1 MCASAS
7 RTTPPS
13 SSSPP
18 DPVAPLHAR
27 RLLFVWLVST
37 LVLTL
42 APFALRA
49 TPRAWNDL
57 SRLGS
62 FDLLANV
69 ALFVPMGVLAVQ
81 AGLRR
86 RWAVALGL
94 LVSLAVECAQ
104 RYVHLRNPS
113 YADLLANGA
122 GVLLGAQWSEPLLRA
137 GRRLYARPVRYG
149 VLLAGGAAALALA
162 SRYPQIARFTLLFPF
177 AIAVLGGLVASGIWR
192 PNLAFVLAAGSV
204 TVVCARLW
212 WPLDPLLL
220 ATSTAGSALGAWPAE
235 RGRMRQRQDR

>member
-1 MCASAS
+1 M
-7 RTTPPS
+7 
-13 SSSPP
+13 
-18 DPVAPLHAR
+18 APLHAR
-27 RLLFVWLVST
+27 RLLCVWFVST

-49 TPRAWNDL
+49 TPRAWNDF

-86 RWAVALGL
+86 RWAVAGAL
-94 LVSLAVECAQ
+94 LVSVAVECAQ

-113 YADLLANGA
+113 YFDVAANGA
-122 GVLLGAQWSEPLLRA
+122 GALLGALWSDPLLRV
-137 GRRLYARPVRYG
+137 GRRLYARPVRYAL
-149 VLLAGGAAALALA
+149 LLAGGVAALALA
-162 SRYPQIARFTLLFPF
+162 SRHPQIARFTVLYPF

-192 PNLAFVLAAGSV
+192 PNVAFLLAAGGV
-204 TVVCARLW
+204 TVVCAYLW
-212 WPLDPLLL
+212 WPLDPLWI

-235 RGRMRQRQDR
+235 SGHTGVPPRVITYGRCGLGSQV

>member
-1 MCASAS
+1 
-7 RTTPPS
+7 
-13 SSSPP
+13 
-18 DPVAPLHAR
+18 VAPLHAR
-27 RLLFVWLVST
+27 RLLSVWLVST

-49 TPRAWNDL
+49 TPRAWNDF

-69 ALFVPMGVLAVQ
+69 ALFLPMGVLAVQ

-86 RWAVALGL
+86 RWALAGGL
-94 LVSLAVECAQ
+94 LISVAIECAQ
-104 RYVHLRNPS
+104 RWVHLRHPS
-113 YADLLANGA
+113 YFDLLANGA
-122 GVLLGAQWSEPLLRA
+122 GVALGALWSEPLLRV

-149 VLLAGGAAALALA
+149 LLLAGGAAALALA
-162 SRYPQIARFTLLFPF
+162 SRNPQIVRFTLLFPF

-192 PNLAFVLAAGSV
+192 PNLAFLLTAGGV
-204 TVVCARLW
+204 MMVCARFW
-212 WPLDPLLL
+212 WPLDPLLV

-235 RGRMRQRQDR
+235 RG

>member
-7 RTTPPS
+7 KRTPPS
-13 SSSPP
+13 SSRPP
-18 DPVAPLHAR
+18 EPVAPSHAR
-27 RLLFVWLVST
+27 RLLCVWFVST

-49 TPRAWNDL
+49 TPRGWSDV
-57 SRLGS
+57 SRLGG

-86 RWAVALGL
+86 RWAVAAGL
-94 LVSLAVECAQ
+94 LLSVAVECAQ

-113 YADLLANGA
+113 HLDLLANGA
-122 GVLLGAQWSEPLLRA
+122 GAALGALWSDPLLHV
-137 GRRLYARPVRYG
+137 GRKLYARPIRYV
-149 VLLAGGAAALALA
+149 VLFAGGCAALALA
-162 SRYPQIARFTLLFPF
+162 SRYPQIARFTVLFPF
-177 AIAVLGGLVASGIWR
+177 AVAVLGGLVASGIWR
-192 PNLAFVLAAGSV
+192 PNVAFLFAAGGV
-204 TVVCARLW
+204 IVVCARLW
-212 WPLDPLLL
+212 WPLDPLWI

-235 RGRMRQRQDR
+235 RGRP

>member
-13 SSSPP
+13 SSRPP

-27 RLLFVWLVST
+27 RLLLVWLVST

-49 TPRAWNDL
+49 APRAWTDF

-62 FDLLANV
+62 FDLLANI

-122 GVLLGAQWSEPLLRA
+122 GVLLGAQWSEPLLRV

-162 SRYPQIARFTLLFPF
+162 SHYPQIARFTLLFPF

-192 PNLAFVLAAGSV
+192 PDLAFVLALGAV
-204 TVVCARLW
+204 MAVCTRLW
-212 WPLDPLLL
+212 WPLDPLWI
-220 ATSTAGSALGAWPAE
+220 ASSTAGSALGAWPAE